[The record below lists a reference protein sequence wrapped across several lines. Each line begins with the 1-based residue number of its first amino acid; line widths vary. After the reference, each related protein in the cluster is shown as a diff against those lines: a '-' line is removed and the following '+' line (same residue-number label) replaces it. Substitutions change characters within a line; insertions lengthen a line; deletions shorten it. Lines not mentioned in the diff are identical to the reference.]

1 MSLPLDLKGTV
12 EFRAKDL
19 DQSDGFSPEKA
30 IDAVAAALRQNKAL
44 EISQTS
50 TRIEFRIRLARVLL
64 PSGGMGAINAGEVET
79 NRDSDGLFIS
89 YRLEFKVFLIEI
101 ALAMACLAA
110 FMNTWT
116 DVPYYL
122 GIVFPVFGLVF
133 LSAVNLAQAHF
144 DFRQLLKKAILE
156 PGNSS

>member
-1 MSLPLDLKGTV
+1 MSLPLDLNGKV
-12 EFRAKDL
+12 EFRDADF
-19 DQSDGFSPEKA
+19 DESGQISPEKA
-30 IDAVAAALRQNKAL
+30 MDAVARALRQNKAV

-50 TRIEFRIRLARVLL
+50 TRIEFRIRLAKVLL
-64 PSGGMGAINAGEVET
+64 PSGGMGAVNSGQVET
-79 NRDSDGLFIS
+79 SRASNGLFIS
-89 YRLEFKVFLIEI
+89 YRLNFKVFLVEV

-122 GIVFPVFGLVF
+122 GIVFPVFGLFF

-144 DFRQLLKKAILE
+144 DFRRLLRNAVLE
-156 PGNSS
+156 PGNRS